1 MIEVGRWL
9 YVDEATGERL
19 STFET
24 CQESVQTAMEAIV
37 EAWRGNAALE
47 EEKEQIDDRPSRF

>member
-1 MIEVGRWL
+1 
-9 YVDEATGERL
+9 
-19 STFET
+19 
-24 CQESVQTAMEAIV
+24 V